1 VYGYFSPNLAP
12 RLGDV
17 VRARP
22 GSGT

>member
-1 VYGYFSPNLAP
+1 VYGYFSPALAP

-22 GSGT
+22 GAET